1 MWPLEQ
7 TNIHTSDH
15 KTKTKKLILTCPP
28 TEQTPIVHPRKTL
41 QRQIESTFT
50 FIQGK
55 EQETFPFVKRVLNFF
70 RCGLPPPPKSSFPL
84 DPVLGQSLPCQG
96 RKKDF
101 YHRPIFALS
110 RWGKTFFTLGSD
122 FKGKMSF
129 SYNKFNN
136 NCYKDALITRCRM
149 LKKARYKISV

>member
-1 MWPLEQ
+1 MTDAQWPLEQ
-7 TNIHTSDH
+7 TNIHPD

-41 QRQIESTFT
+41 QRQIESTLT

-55 EQETFPFVKRVLNFF
+55 EQETFPFVKRVLIFF
-70 RCGLPPPPKSSFPL
+70 RCGLPPPPKSSFPS

-96 RKKDF
+96 REKNF
-101 YHRPIFALS
+101 HQRL
-110 RWGKTFFTLGSD
+110 FFTSESD
-122 FKGKMSF
+122 IKGKMSF

-149 LKKARYKISV
+149 LHK